1 MSKMTSG
8 PAAAWHP
15 GMTTVG
21 KADIRYMKPSQ
32 RNRYRRQ
39 GFTWA
44 EIRKIDQAIG
54 RGESTVT
61 LTSATREVTLTLPPQ
76 PRRPVEAPSH
86 EPARPDPLPAIDREQ
101 RP

>member
-15 GMTTVG
+15 GMATVG

-54 RGESTVT
+54 RGEPTVT